1 MKKNSIIYLVLSLL
15 LISGDVDGLF
25 EVDIDAQTK
34 EKVYSDVNL
43 TKQVLYDLYGRM
55 RQIPMPTAIVFPC

>member
-15 LISGDVDGLF
+15 LISCDVDGLF

-34 EKVYSDVNL
+34 ETSP
-43 TKQVLYDLYGRM
+43 
-55 RQIPMPTAIVFPC
+55 I

>member
-15 LISGDVDGLF
+15 LISCDVDGLF

-34 EKVYSDVNL
+34 SNQ
-43 TKQVLYDLYGRM
+43 TSP
-55 RQIPMPTAIVFPC
+55 I